1 MVFGV
6 SHRAVVN
13 LALAAAIATFASIG
27 VRAQEKASAT
37 EAEAARGA
45 FLLVY
50 EVFQHPRCVN
60 CHPVGDRPLQTDRG
74 VPHTMNV
81 QRGPDGKGRA
91 GMRCESCHQERP
103 LAGAHLP
110 PGVPHV
116 EPFPQWQL
124 APIEMAIEGRSA
136 GELCRQLKDP
146 KQTGGLRLEDMLFH
160 LDEDPL
166 VLWAFDP
173 GAGRTPIR
181 IGHDAF
187 MRAAR
192 TWAKSGAPC
201 PE

>member
-1 MVFGV
+1 MF
-6 SHRAVVN
+6 
-13 LALAAAIATFASIG
+13 LALAAAFATLGSNG
-27 VRAQEKASAT
+27 VLAQQEDSA
-37 EAEAARGA
+37 AEMETARGA
-45 FLLVY
+45 FSLVY
-50 EVFQHPRCVN
+50 EVFAHPRCVN

-81 QRGPDGKGRA
+81 ARGPDGKGRA
-91 GMRCESCHQERP
+91 GMRCESCHQQRP
-103 LAGAHLP
+103 LEGAHMP

-116 EPFPQWQL
+116 EPFPDWQL
-124 APIEMAIEGRSA
+124 APIEMAIEGRSP

-146 KQTGGLRLEDMLFH
+146 KQTGDLSLRDIVFH

-181 IGHDAF
+181 IPHDVF
-187 MRAAR
+187 IEAAR
-192 TWAKSGAPC
+192 EWANAGAPC